1 MSSKLLE
8 HVPDK
13 GDEIYCAMKE
23 FPFDTSKHLPGL
35 IAAETQLPR
44 HFTQLDWAWE
54 SVRKGR
60 RALGSPNKN
69 HQIIILG
76 SEKQESTLADTFTAL
91 SSRSCQ

>member
-44 HFTQLDWAWE
+44 HFTQLDWA
-54 SVRKGR
+54 
-60 RALGSPNKN
+60 
-69 HQIIILG
+69 
-76 SEKQESTLADTFTAL
+76 
-91 SSRSCQ
+91 